1 MFIVIAPSWSFRK
14 LHVFAASF
22 HPVRVSF
29 AVIARL
35 ILSSGGLQGSSASVR
50 RSQGSESLSDSSGVH
65 PSAGGCGRFPH
76 RFTHREGR
84 ERKPLP
90 PVAVSA
96 ALLICVSFYQRL
108 SADLFRM
115 VDGFGSFAKNKPA
128 CSAGFL
134 QMCQIRLALF
144 NQPLLVQ

>member
-1 MFIVIAPSWSFRK
+1 MHRQLTSSGSSCKPRLFVGGI
-14 LHVFAASF
+14 
-22 HPVRVSF
+22 HPVRISF

-35 ILSSGGLQGSSASVR
+35 ILSSGGRQGSSASVR
-50 RSQGSESLSDSSGVH
+50 RSQGSESLPDSSGVH

-128 CSAGFL
+128 CKAGFL